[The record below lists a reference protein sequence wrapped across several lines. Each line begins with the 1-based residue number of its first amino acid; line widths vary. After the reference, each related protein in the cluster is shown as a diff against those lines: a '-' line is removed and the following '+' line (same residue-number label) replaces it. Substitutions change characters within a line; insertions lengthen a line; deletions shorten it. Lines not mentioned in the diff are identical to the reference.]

1 MSQKCMLKKDM
12 ESKKGKKVKDV
23 RGTSGQ
29 CLQKGNG
36 KWWKEKKMS
45 WNGQK

>member
-23 RGTSGQ
+23 RGTSG
-29 CLQKGNG
+29 
-36 KWWKEKKMS
+36 
-45 WNGQK
+45 